1 MCGCGPRQPLDSDLC
16 DVDSGSRTV
25 TEDSVDYP
33 LRVPMI
39 FTGLSTWPDLTVLST
54 HLVLSTSLDGSWRRP
69 TLCSRPTLTLMDD
82 LGLFLLIRLCCFHP
96 AWSTRTTTTTTTKNE
111 NNLQKKATKVGLQRS
126 TWFASCRLRF
136 TARDQTSG
144 NLDDMSVM
152 RYISAACHQIK
163 RHDGQLLVHTLQDT
177 ESCLLDR

>member
-33 LRVPMI
+33 LGVPMI
-39 FTGLSTWPDLTVLST
+39 FTGLSTWPDLTVQST

-96 AWSTRTTTTTTTKNE
+96 AWSTRTTTTTTKKKIKTNI
-111 NNLQKKATKVGLQRS
+111 QKEGKKSWPATVHLI
-126 TWFASCRLRF
+126 RL
-136 TARDQTSG
+136 
-144 NLDDMSVM
+144 L
-152 RYISAACHQIK
+152 SATIHGPGP
-163 RHDGQLLVHTLQDT
+163 DEWQLGWHVRNALH
-177 ESCLLDR
+177 

>member
-1 MCGCGPRQPLDSDLC
+1 MCGCGHRQPLDSDLC

-33 LRVPMI
+33 LGVPMI
-39 FTGLSTWPDLTVLST
+39 FTGLSTWPDLTVQST

-96 AWSTRTTTTTTTKNE
+96 AWSTRTTTTT
-111 NNLQKKATKVGLQRS
+111 KKK
-126 TWFASCRLRF
+126 WK
-136 TARDQTSG
+136 QTSKRRQQKLACNG
-144 NLDDMSVM
+144 PLDSPPVGYDSRPGTRRVATWMT
-152 RYISAACHQIK
+152 CP
-163 RHDGQLLVHTLQDT
+163 
-177 ESCLLDR
+177 